1 MVAGAA
7 EEFIEKF
14 QYKLLVSGY
23 NQSEREDIVK
33 EGEARYRNILD
44 KVALGERPLYRPA
57 DWKKKERAIGKIR
70 DKKSWFGK
78 TNDSVLFV
86 QATPGEV
93 LRKRLQAVVKDHG
106 MKVKVVEKG
115 GRSLKGSLQKSD
127 IEPLEGCGQE
137 CVVCQTGGKNC
148 HREFV
153 GIE

>member
-1 MVAGAA
+1 M
-7 EEFIEKF
+7 
-14 QYKLLVSGY
+14 VSGY

-57 DWKKKERAIGKIR
+57 DWKKKEWAIGKIR

-106 MKVKVVEKG
+106 MKIKVVEKG

-127 IEPLEGCGQE
+127 IEPLDECGQE
-137 CVVCQTGGKNC
+137 CVVCQT
-148 HREFV
+148 
-153 GIE
+153 